1 MHQLTQKMPETLAL
15 FEDRKPLSVEKMELD
30 NIAGPKAA
38 DKFDPDIKAAH
49 RIARQLQQK
58 PRRGQITLE
67 SRQKGDQICEHLIS
81 ALKNQPVQGNLI
93 Y

>member
-1 MHQLTQKMPETLAL
+1 
-15 FEDRKPLSVEKMELD
+15 MELD

-38 DKFDPDIKAAH
+38 EKFDPDIKAAH

-58 PRRGQITLE
+58 PRRGRISLE

-81 ALKNQPVQGNLI
+81 ALKNQPLQGNLI